1 MSGHRGIL
9 IHGTQGG
16 TLTFGTAGRQNG
28 KRLHSLNQI
37 NEGNVAA
44 TLAMENADV

>member
-1 MSGHRGIL
+1 MDIEDSDPWR
-9 IHGTQGG
+9 TRG
-16 TLTFGTAGRQNG
+16 TLTFGTAGRQSG
-28 KRLHSLNQI
+28 KPLHPLKQV